1 MLPARLVV
9 GLSMSPK
16 GFTLLEMLAAMAV
29 LALIGLLATPS
40 LRDYLRDCRR
50 AAAVNAV
57 AHAVHT
63 ARTLAGSIG
72 QSVELCATTDG
83 RHCAGGTDWAGSLLL
98 HAPASTA
105 GPLRVV
111 PLSLGRSR
119 QSLRSNREVLRFAPL
134 VPSATTATLTVCDDR
149 GSPSAMAVI
158 VSRTGRP
165 RIADRDASG
174 RRLACP

>member
-1 MLPARLVV
+1 MA
-9 GLSMSPK
+9 PK
-16 GFTLLEMLAAMAV
+16 GFTLLEMLTALAV
-29 LALIGLLATPS
+29 LTLVGLLAAPS
-40 LRDYLRDCRR
+40 MRDYLRDCQR
-50 AAAVNAV
+50 AATVNAI

-63 ARTLAGSIG
+63 ARALAGSIG
-72 QSVELCATTDG
+72 QSVELCATSDG
-83 RHCAGGTDWAGSLLL
+83 RACAGGTEWTGSLLL
-98 HAPASTA
+98 RAPAIDS

-111 PLSLGRSR
+111 PLSLGRSG

-149 GSPSAMAVI
+149 GSPAAAAVI

>member
-1 MLPARLVV
+1 
-9 GLSMSPK
+9 MSPK
-16 GFTLLEMLAAMAV
+16 GFTLLEMLVALAV
-29 LALIGLLATPS
+29 LALVGLLATPS
-40 LRDYLRDCRR
+40 LRDYLRDCQR
-50 AAAVNAV
+50 AATVNAI

-63 ARTLAGSIG
+63 ARALAGSTG

-83 RHCAGGTDWAGSLLL
+83 RDCAEGTEWTGSLLL
-98 HAPASTA
+98 RTSASES

-119 QSLRSNREVLRFAPL
+119 QSLRCNREVLRFAPL

-149 GSPSAMAVI
+149 GSLAAMAVI

>member
-1 MLPARLVV
+1 
-9 GLSMSPK
+9 MSPR
-16 GFTLLEMLAAMAV
+16 GFTLLEMLVALAV
-29 LALIGLLATPS
+29 LALVGLLATPS
-40 LRDYLRDCRR
+40 LRDYLRDCQR
-50 AAAVNAV
+50 AATVNAI

-63 ARTLAGSIG
+63 ARALAGSTG
-72 QSVELCATTDG
+72 LSVELCATTDG
-83 RHCAGGTDWAGSLLL
+83 RDCAGGTLWTGNLLL
-98 HAPASTA
+98 RTSASEP

-134 VPSATTATLTVCDDR
+134 TPSATTATLTVCDDR
-149 GSPSAMAVI
+149 GPPAAAAVI